1 MQLSINLLVL
11 FSIVIDLKKV
21 LSSSDA
27 SLTGGFDLDQVPP
40 AVASS
45 TSSFLLFT
53 NSVHSDRHHNASRHK
68 NKPKKKSPNRNR
80 AAVHRTTTPPLH
92 STTNSLAN
100 SNENDQSDDSLY
112 SKVKQPNSPA
122 HVNLTVKVGESVV
135 LNCAINSSYG
145 HTPGVIWMQGKVGN
159 VLTLDT
165 GRITA
170 DGRFEI
176 IQQPLQMIT
185 SSSEPDLN
193 NGSKRG
199 LSHGGHYR
207 GNSRRLRHQHAY
219 RQVTQTDFNYFHL
232 RINNVQI
239 DDENEYACETS
250 MIDEQSNVHAL
261 FNLQVTQSPSF
272 IEQLTSETNNALF
285 EYTDTIL
292 KCFAT
297 GKPAPKIRWY
307 QISEENEILKDLLHE
322 STTLSLKNVSKSDPH
337 KYECVA
343 SNGILP
349 SVSKKFSLTVYY
361 TPSVVPLNENVY
373 QAVGQSVLL
382 GCLVSSNPESTVVWY
397 RKNKTNGTNEFE
409 LIDISQSR
417 YQTHKFK
424 QTNQTVYYFK
434 IKHLERLDYTTYKC
448 EVTNLVGKSE
458 ATIEIHDLQET
469 EQYNTNANNKSPKTM
484 RKNQSISY
492 VMNNPYLDE
501 LMKSDESDMDVN
513 YSGQLDEENE
523 SKSKEASSNGF
534 RKKQPQVNMRKNNN
548 NNNKTFHKY
557 QINKSNSIQE
567 TENSLQRINDI
578 LENGSTL
585 STKSVSFHSI
595 SVFFLVVAL
604 NLIYCC

>member
-1 MQLSINLLVL
+1 MQLSINIFVLISILVD
-11 FSIVIDLKKV
+11 FKKV
-21 LSSSDA
+21 ISSKFLS
-27 SLTGGFDLDQVPP
+27 GHDLEQHVP
-40 AVASS
+40 AAS
-45 TSSFLLFT
+45 TSPSFLLFT
-53 NSVHSDRHHNASRHK
+53 NNVPTNKHQSSKHK
-68 NKPKKKSPNRNR
+68 IKSKKKSSNRNR
-80 AAVHRTTTPPLH
+80 AAVHRTSTTPIY
-92 STTNSLAN
+92 STTTNTVMN
-100 SNENDQSDDSLY
+100 SNENDQLDESLD
-112 SKVKQPNSPA
+112 SKVKFNLPP

-145 HTPGVIWMQGKVGN
+145 ITPGVIWMQGKVGN

-170 DGRFEI
+170 DSRFEI

-193 NGSKRG
+193 NGSKRQSG
-199 LSHGGHYR
+199 ASHGGHHHS
-207 GNSRRLRHQHAY
+207 NSRRLRHHSY

-250 MIDEQSNVHAL
+250 TVDEQSSVHAL

-285 EYTDTIL
+285 EFTDTIL

-297 GKPAPKIRWY
+297 GKPVPKIKWY
-307 QISEENEILKDLLHE
+307 QISEENEILKDLFHE
-322 STTLSLKNVSKSDPH
+322 STTLSLKNVSKNDPIR
-337 KYECVA
+337 YECVA

-361 TPSVVPLNENVY
+361 SPAVIPLNDNIY
-373 QAVGQSVLL
+373 QTVGQSVLL
-382 GCLVSSNPESTVVWY
+382 GCIVTSNPESTVVWY

-409 LIDISQSR
+409 LIDVSQSR
-417 YQTHKFK
+417 YQTHKLK
-424 QTNQTVYYFK
+424 QINQTVHYFK
-434 IKHLERLDYTTYKC
+434 IKHLERVDYTVYKC
-448 EVTNLVGKSE
+448 EVINLVGKNE
-458 ATIEIHDLQET
+458 AVMEILDLQET
-469 EQYNTNANNKSPKTM
+469 EQFNSNSNNNNGKTV

-492 VMNNPYLDE
+492 VLNNPYLDE
-501 LMKSDESDMDVN
+501 VMKSDDSETENYSSQFEEESDEFK
-513 YSGQLDEENE
+513 SR
-523 SKSKEASSNGF
+523 SKETTSGL
-534 RKKQPQVNMRKNNN
+534 RKKLTNIRKNNNNN

-578 LENGSTL
+578 LGNGSTL
-585 STKSVSFHSI
+585 SKSVSHHSI
-595 SVFFLVVAL
+595 LVYFSFVAF
-604 NLIYCC
+604 NLIYFY